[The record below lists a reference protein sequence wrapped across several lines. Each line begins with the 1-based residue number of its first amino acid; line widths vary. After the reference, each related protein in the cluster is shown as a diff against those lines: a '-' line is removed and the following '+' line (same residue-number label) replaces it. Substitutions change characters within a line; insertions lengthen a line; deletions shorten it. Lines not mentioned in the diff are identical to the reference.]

1 MKKTLVILLAL
12 LALCDAA
19 QAQNRPGKGYTSI
32 SRVREGEDSL
42 TLINVMP
49 VPVYGRRTD
58 NRKYR
63 RLVEAVKKVYPIA
76 VTARE
81 KMAGMEDSLTMMPTR
96 HEQQAYIRR
105 IERDIKREYTP
116 VLRKM
121 TRTEG
126 RILLKLITRETD
138 QSAFEIV
145 REFRGRVEAGVWQ
158 LVAKIFGHDL
168 KTGYDAEGED
178 RIIEQIV
185 QGIEEGRL

>member
-1 MKKTLVILLAL
+1 MKKVLPIIVLSLLTLTT
-12 LALCDAA
+12 AA
-19 QAQNRPGKGYTSI
+19 QSTKRERGYTSI
-32 SRVREGEDSL
+32 ERVCDGGDSI
-42 TLINVMP
+42 TLIRIAPIP
-49 VPVYGRRTD
+49 VFNRRAD
-58 NRKYR
+58 FRKYR

-81 KMAGMEDSLTMMPTR
+81 KMAGMEDTLKRMDTR
-96 HEQQAYIRR
+96 REQQAYIRR

-121 TRTEG
+121 TRTQG
-126 RILLKLITRETD
+126 RVLLKLISRETE

-158 LVAKIFGHDL
+158 LVAKVFGHDL

-178 RIIEQIV
+178 RMIEQIV
-185 QGIEEGRL
+185 VYYEAGLL